1 MSLSS
6 DLRRFAILTKQK
18 QERVVKASLVA
29 TFNGAI
35 IRSPVG
41 SPDLWVTNVNG
52 TYEDYVSVHGQPANY
67 TGGQFRANWRMDL
80 NHIDDSIIDSE
91 SVSTSMLS
99 LQQGIATLK
108 IGDTA
113 YFSNPMPYGQ
123 RLEYDAWST
132 QARDGMVR
140 VEAANF
146 RKNVKRAIRAN
157 R

>member
-6 DLRRFAILTKQK
+6 DLRRFAMLTKQK

-41 SPDLWVTNVNG
+41 SPELW
-52 TYEDYVSVHGQPANY
+52 ESDYVPPNY

-80 NHIDDSIIDSE
+80 NSIDNTISD
-91 SVSTSMLS
+91 SVSVSNSMLS
-99 LQQGIATLK
+99 LQQGINSLK

-113 YFSNPMPYGQ
+113 YFTNPLPYGP
-123 RLEYDAWST
+123 RLEYDAWSS
-132 QARDGMVR
+132 QSPDGIVR
-140 VEAANF
+140 PEVANF
-146 RKNVKRAIRAN
+146 KKNVKRAIRAN